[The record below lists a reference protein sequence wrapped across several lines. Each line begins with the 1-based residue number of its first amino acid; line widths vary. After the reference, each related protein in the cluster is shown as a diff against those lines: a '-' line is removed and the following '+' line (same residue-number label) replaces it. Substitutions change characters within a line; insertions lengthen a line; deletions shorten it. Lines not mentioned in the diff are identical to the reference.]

1 MSEIE
6 SKVEADRQA
15 IAAARKKGTGA
26 TLKTYTKLS
35 GPGWLQGA
43 ITLGG
48 GSLAGSLYVGVIG
61 GYEML
66 WLQPLMMI
74 FGIIMLSA
82 IAYVTLSTGER
93 PFRSINRHVSPVLGW
108 SWAIAT
114 LMANMVWAMPQF
126 GLGSAAL
133 EQNLFPEVFGK
144 DGTLGE
150 NGKYVAALLLFA
162 VAGGILWLYDA
173 GGKGGKFFDILLK
186 SMVAVIVLSFFA
198 VVIKMS
204 ASDTGLPWGEIL
216 GGFIPDFSLFT
227 EPAEKFRVALEAVA
241 AEQQEFWRDRILTLQ
256 RDIMITAA
264 GTAVG
269 INMTFLLPYSMLK
282 RGWNKDFRGL
292 ASFDLATGL
301 FIPFVLATSCVVIA
315 SATQFHGQYDP
326 ALLTGVDMTPRV
338 EKLVSGYHAQLEA
351 RITSG
356 YSAEEKVSWG
366 ALDDD
371 GQKARRAT
379 ERAKVPE
386 AEKKIAAMLVSRDA
400 EQLAGSL
407 EKLTGKNFSH
417 VIFGIGV
424 LGMAISTI
432 IILMLI
438 NGFTICEMFNLPMSG
453 TAYRIGSFLPGITG
467 ALGFLFLWGDSGARF
482 WLAVPTSVFGFCLLP
497 LAYITFI
504 LLMNNRKVLG
514 DNMLEG
520 GKRAAM
526 NIAMGIA
533 FLAAAMGAG
542 YAIWNKLQWWGV
554 AIVAVL
560 VVLALVIRPMPGAG
574 AGDAVDAADA
584 GDPEAGGGEDAPPAE
599 PGEEA

>member
-15 IAAARKKGTGA
+15 IAAAREKGTGA

-48 GSLAGSLYVGVIG
+48 GSLAGSLYLGVIG
-61 GYEML
+61 GYQML
-66 WLQPLMMI
+66 WLQPLMMVL
-74 FGIIMLSA
+74 GIIMLSA
-82 IAYVTLSTGER
+82 IAYVTLSTGEK

-114 LMANMVWAMPQF
+114 LLANMVWAMPQF
-126 GLGSAAL
+126 SLGSAAL
-133 EQNLFPEVFGK
+133 EQNLFPEYFGG
-144 DGTLGE
+144 DS
-150 NGKYVAALLLFA
+150 GKYIAALLLFA
-162 VAGGILWLYDA
+162 VAGGILWLYDS

-204 ASDTGLPWGEIL
+204 VSDTGLPWGEIL
-216 GGFIPDFSLFT
+216 AGFIPDFSLLSQ
-227 EPAEKFRVALEAVA
+227 PAEKLQEALNLVSDKGG
-241 AEQQEFWRDRILTLQ
+241 QVFWEKKILDTQMDRML
-256 RDIMITAA
+256 TAA

-282 RGWNKDFRGL
+282 RRWNKDFRGL

-301 FIPFVLATSCVVIA
+301 FIPFVLATSCVMIA
-315 SATQFHGQYDP
+315 SATQFHGKYEP
-326 ALLTGVDMTPRV
+326 ALLGETEMTPRV
-338 EKLVSGYHAQLEA
+338 EKLEGGYHKALDA
-351 RITSG
+351 RIVSA
-356 YSAEEKVSWG
+356 YSAAQQEAWK
-366 ALDDD
+366 ALDEK
-371 GQKARRAT
+371 GQVAQRAT
-379 ERAKVPE
+379 ERAGVDV
-386 AEKKIAAMLVSRDA
+386 AEKRIAAMLVSRDA

-407 EKLTGKNFSH
+407 EKLTGKGFSH

-453 TAYRIGSFLPGITG
+453 TAYRVGSFLPGITG
-467 ALGFLFLWGDSGARF
+467 AFGFLFLWSNSEAKF
-482 WLAVPTSVFGFCLLP
+482 WLAVPTSIFGYCLLP

-514 DNMLEG
+514 DNMLQG
-520 GKRAAM
+520 GKRLAM
-526 NIAMGIA
+526 NLAMGVA
-533 FLAAAMGAG
+533 FTVASVGAG
-542 YAIWNKLQWWGV
+542 YAIWTKQQWKGV
-554 AIVAVL
+554 AVVAAL
-560 VVLALVIRPMPGAG
+560 IVLALVIRPK
-574 AGDAVDAADA
+574 AGDAV
-584 GDPEAGGGEDAPPAE
+584 EDAEAEEVVAEDPPEE
-599 PGEEA
+599 PGEES

>member
-1 MSEIE
+1 MSELE
-6 SKVEADRQA
+6 TKVEADRQA
-15 IAAARKKGTGA
+15 IVAAREKGTGA
-26 TLKTYTKLS
+26 TMKTYAKLS

-48 GSLAGSLYVGVIG
+48 GSLTASLYIGVIG
-61 GYEML
+61 GTEML

-74 FGIIMLSA
+74 LGVIMLSA
-82 IAYVTLSTGER
+82 IAYVTLSTGEK

-114 LMANMVWAMPQF
+114 LLANMVWAMPQF

-133 EQNLFPEVFGK
+133 EQNLLPDVFGG
-144 DGTLGE
+144 DS
-150 NGKYVAALLLFA
+150 GKYIAALLLFA

-198 VVIKMS
+198 VVVSMGFS
-204 ASDTGLPWGEIL
+204 GSGMTLGEIL
-216 GGFIPDFSLFT
+216 AGFIPDFSLFT
-227 EPAEKFRVALEAVA
+227 EPAERFRVALEAVA
-241 AEQQEFWRDRILTLQ
+241 AQQQEFWRDRILTLQ

-282 RGWNKDFRGL
+282 RRWSKDFRGL

-315 SATQFHGQYDP
+315 SAAQFHGEYDKGLVGE
-326 ALLTGVDMTPRV
+326 AERT
-338 EKLVSGYHAQLEA
+338 EQSAKLAGGYQKEIDA
-351 RITSG
+351 RIKTLGS
-356 YSAEEKVSWG
+356 EVEVS
-366 ALDDD
+366 
-371 GQKARRAT
+371 
-379 ERAKVPE
+379 V
-386 AEKKIAAMLVSRDA
+386 AEKKIASMLVKRDA
-400 EQLAGSL
+400 WQLAGSL
-407 EKLTGKNFSH
+407 DKLTGEGSGSSQL
-417 VIFGIGV
+417 IFGIGV

-453 TAYRIGSFLPGITG
+453 TAYRVGSFLPGITG
-467 ALGFLFLWGDSGARF
+467 ALGFLFLWGDSESR
-482 WLAVPTSVFGFCLLP
+482 LALAIPTSVFGLCLLP

-514 DNMLEG
+514 DNMLQG
-520 GKRAAM
+520 GKRTAM
-526 NIAMGIA
+526 NIAMGVAFMAASIGAGFAIWSKTQFYFGSGWFGVGAVA
-533 FLAAAMGAG
+533 FLV
-542 YAIWNKLQWWGV
+542 LL
-554 AIVAVL
+554 AV
-560 VVLALVIRPMPGAG
+560 VIRPTPGAE
-574 AGDAVDAADA
+574 
-584 GDPEAGGGEDAPPAE
+584 PEAGKREADDPAGAEDGPEAE
-599 PGEEA
+599 ETDASEDDPEGAEEA

>member
-15 IAAARKKGTGA
+15 IAAAREKGTGA

-48 GSLAGSLYVGVIG
+48 GSLTASLYIGIIG
-61 GYEML
+61 GAEML

-74 FGIIMLSA
+74 LGVIMLSA
-82 IAYVTLSTGER
+82 IAYVTLSTGEK

-114 LMANMVWAMPQF
+114 LLANMVWAMPQF

-133 EQNLFPEVFGK
+133 EQNLLPDVFGG
-144 DGTLGE
+144 DS
-150 NGKYVAALLLFA
+150 GKYYATLLLFA

-198 VVIKMS
+198 VVVSMGFS
-204 ASDTGLPWGEIL
+204 GTGMTLGEIL
-216 GGFIPDFSLFT
+216 AGFIPNFSLFT
-227 EPAEKFRVALEAVA
+227 EPAEKFRVALEAVS

-282 RGWNKDFRGL
+282 RRWSKDFRGL

-315 SATQFHGQYDP
+315 SASQFHGEYDKGLVGE
-326 ALLTGVDMTPRV
+326 ADKT
-338 EKLVSGYHAQLEA
+338 EQSAKLAGGYQKGIDA
-351 RITSG
+351 RI
-356 YSAEEKVSWG
+356 K
-366 ALDDD
+366 AL
-371 GQKARRAT
+371 GS
-379 ERAKVPE
+379 EVE
-386 AEKKIAAMLVSRDA
+386 ISVAEKKISSMLVKRDA
-400 EQLAGSL
+400 WQLAGSL
-407 EKLTGKNFSH
+407 DKLTGEGSGSSQL
-417 VIFGIGV
+417 IFGIGV

-453 TAYRIGSFLPGITG
+453 TAYRVGSFLPGVTG
-467 ALGFLFLWGDSGARF
+467 ALGFLFLWGDSESR
-482 WLAVPTSVFGFCLLP
+482 LALAIPTSVFGLCLLP

-504 LLMNNRKVLG
+504 LLMNNKKVLG
-514 DNMLEG
+514 DNMLQG
-520 GKRAAM
+520 GKRTAM
-526 NIAMGIA
+526 NIAMGVA
-533 FLAAAMGAG
+533 FVAASIGAG
-542 YAIWNKLQWWGV
+542 FAIWSKTEFYFGSGWYGV
-554 AIVAVL
+554 AAVAVL
-560 VVLALVIRPMPGAG
+560 IVLALVIRPK
-574 AGDAVDAADA
+574 AGDAAEEVVAE
-584 GDPEAGGGEDAPPAE
+584 DPPEE
-599 PGEEA
+599 PGEES

>member
-1 MSEIE
+1 MSELE

-15 IAAARKKGTGA
+15 IVAAQEKGTGA
-26 TLKTYTKLS
+26 TLKIYTKLS

-66 WLQPLMMI
+66 WLQPMMMI
-74 FGIIMLSA
+74 FGVIMLSA

-126 GLGSAAL
+126 SLGSAAL
-133 EQNLFPEVFGK
+133 EQNLLPDIFG
-144 DGTLGE
+144 GGSGYLA
-150 NGKYVAALLLFA
+150 AALLFA
-162 VAGGILWLYDA
+162 IASGILWLYDS

-186 SMVAVIVLSFFA
+186 GMVAVIVLSFFA

-204 ASDTGLPWGEIL
+204 ISNAGLPWGEIL
-216 GGFIPDFSLFT
+216 AGFIPDFSLLSQ
-227 EPAEKFRVALEAVA
+227 PAAKLQAALDAVG
-241 AEQQEFWRDRILTLQ
+241 EGGREFWREKILSTQSDRMLA
-256 RDIMITAA
+256 AA

-338 EKLVSGYHAQLEA
+338 EKLVGGYHAQLDA

-356 YSAEEKVSWG
+356 YSAAEKASWG

-379 ERAKVPE
+379 ERAEVPE

-438 NGFTICEMFNLPMSG
+438 NGFTFCEMFNLPMSG
-453 TAYRIGSFLPGITG
+453 RAYRVGSLLPGITG

-504 LLMNNRKVLG
+504 LLMNNKNVLG
-514 DNMLEG
+514 DNMLRG
-520 GKRAAM
+520 GKRTAM
-526 NIAMGIA
+526 NIAMGVA
-533 FLAAAMGAG
+533 FLAASIGAG

-554 AIVAVL
+554 GIVGAL
-560 VVLALVIRPMPGAG
+560 VVLALVIRPK
-574 AGDAVDAADA
+574 
-584 GDPEAGGGEDAPPAE
+584 PEASPPGS
-599 PGEEA
+599 GEEA

>member
-15 IAAARKKGTGA
+15 IAAAREKGTGA

-48 GSLAGSLYVGVIG
+48 GSLAGSLYLGVIG
-61 GYEML
+61 GYQML
-66 WLQPLMMI
+66 WLQPLMMVL
-74 FGIIMLSA
+74 GIIMLSA
-82 IAYVTLSTGER
+82 IAYVTLSTGEK

-114 LMANMVWAMPQF
+114 LLANMVWAMPQF
-126 GLGSAAL
+126 SLGSAAL
-133 EQNLFPEVFGK
+133 EQNLFPGVFGG
-144 DGTLGE
+144 DS
-150 NGKYVAALLLFA
+150 GKYIAALLLFA
-162 VAGGILWLYDA
+162 VAGGILWLYDS

-198 VVIKMS
+198 VVIKLS
-204 ASDTGLPWGEIL
+204 LNDTGLPWSEIL
-216 GGFIPDFSLFT
+216 AGFIPDLSLLSQ
-227 EPAEKFRVALEAVA
+227 PAEKLQEALEQVKDKAGQV
-241 AEQQEFWRDRILTLQ
+241 FWEKKILDTQMDRML
-256 RDIMITAA
+256 TAA

-282 RGWNKDFRGL
+282 RRWNKDFRGL

-301 FIPFVLATSCVVIA
+301 FIPFVLATSCVMIA
-315 SATQFHGQYDP
+315 SATQFHGKYEP
-326 ALLTGVDMTPRV
+326 ALVGEGEMSQRV
-338 EKLVSGYHAQLEA
+338 KKLEGGYHKALDA
-351 RITSG
+351 RIVSA
-356 YSAEEKVSWG
+356 YSVAQEEAWK
-366 ALDDD
+366 ALDGKD
-371 GQKARRAT
+371 QAAQRVT
-379 ERAKVPE
+379 ERAGVDV
-386 AEKKIAAMLVSRDA
+386 AEKRIAAMLVSRDA

-407 EKLTGKNFSH
+407 EKLTGKGFSH

-453 TAYRIGSFLPGITG
+453 TAYRVGSFLPGITG
-467 ALGFLFLWGDSGARF
+467 AFGFLFLWSNSEAKF
-482 WLAVPTSVFGFCLLP
+482 WLAVPTSIFGYCLLP

-514 DNMLEG
+514 DNMLQG
-520 GKRAAM
+520 GKRLAM
-526 NIAMGIA
+526 NLAMGVA
-533 FLAAAMGAG
+533 FTVASVGAG
-542 YAIWNKLQWWGV
+542 YAIWTKQQWKGV
-554 AIVAVL
+554 AVVAVL
-560 VVLALVIRPMPGAG
+560 IVLALVIRPK
-574 AGDAVDAADA
+574 AGDAV
-584 GDPEAGGGEDAPPAE
+584 EDAEAEEGAAEDPPEE

>member
-15 IAAARKKGTGA
+15 IVAAREKGTGA
-26 TLKTYTKLS
+26 TLKAYTKLS

-48 GSLAGSLYVGVIG
+48 GSLTASLYIGVIG
-61 GYEML
+61 GTEML
-66 WLQPLMMI
+66 WLQPLMMVL
-74 FGIIMLSA
+74 GVIMLSA
-82 IAYVTLSTGER
+82 IAYVTLSTGEK

-114 LMANMVWAMPQF
+114 LLANMVWAMPQF

-133 EQNLFPEVFGK
+133 EQNLLPDVFGG
-144 DGTLGE
+144 DS
-150 NGKYVAALLLFA
+150 GKYIAALLLFA

-198 VVIKMS
+198 VVVSMGFS
-204 ASDTGLPWGEIL
+204 GSGVTLGEIL
-216 GGFIPDFSLFT
+216 AGFIPDFSLFT
-227 EPAEKFRVALEAVA
+227 EPAERFRVALEAVA
-241 AEQQEFWRDRILTLQ
+241 AQQQEFWRERILTLQ

-282 RGWNKDFRGL
+282 RRWSKDFRGL

-315 SATQFHGQYDP
+315 SAAQFHGEYDKGLVGE
-326 ALLTGVDMTPRV
+326 AERT
-338 EKLVSGYHAQLEA
+338 EQSAKLAGGYQKEIDA
-351 RITSG
+351 RIKTLGS
-356 YSAEEKVSWG
+356 EVEVS
-366 ALDDD
+366 
-371 GQKARRAT
+371 
-379 ERAKVPE
+379 V
-386 AEKKIAAMLVSRDA
+386 AEKKIASMLVKRDA
-400 EQLAGSL
+400 WQLAGSL
-407 EKLTGKNFSH
+407 DKLTGEGSGSSQL
-417 VIFGIGV
+417 IFGIGV

-453 TAYRIGSFLPGITG
+453 TAYRVGSFLPGITG
-467 ALGFLFLWGDSGARF
+467 ALGFLFLWGDSESR
-482 WLAVPTSVFGFCLLP
+482 LALAIPTSVFGLCLLP

-514 DNMLEG
+514 DNMLQG
-520 GKRAAM
+520 GKRTAM
-526 NIAMGIA
+526 NIAMGVAFMAASIGAGFAIWSKTQFYFGSGWFGVGAVA
-533 FLAAAMGAG
+533 FLV
-542 YAIWNKLQWWGV
+542 LL
-554 AIVAVL
+554 AV
-560 VVLALVIRPMPGAG
+560 VIRPTPEAE
-574 AGDAVDAADA
+574 
-584 GDPEAGGGEDAPPAE
+584 PEAGEREADDPAGADDGPEAEETAASEDDPEGA
-599 PGEEA
+599 EEA

>member
-1 MSEIE
+1 MSEID

-15 IAAARKKGTGA
+15 IIAAREQGTGA

-35 GPGWLQGA
+35 GPGWMQGA

-48 GSLAGSLYVGVIG
+48 GSLTASLYIGVIG
-61 GYEML
+61 GTEML

-74 FGIIMLSA
+74 LGVIMLSA
-82 IAYVTLSTGER
+82 IAYVTLSTGEK

-150 NGKYVAALLLFA
+150 NGKYLAALLLFA

-198 VVIKMS
+198 VVVSMGFS
-204 ASDTGLPWGEIL
+204 GTGLTLGEIL
-216 GGFIPDFSLFT
+216 AGFIPDFSLFT
-227 EPAEKFRVALEAVA
+227 QPAEKFRVALEAVA
-241 AEQQEFWRDRILTLQ
+241 AEHQEFWRDRILTQQ

-282 RGWNKDFRGL
+282 RRWSKDFRGL

-315 SATQFHGQYDP
+315 SASQFHGEYDKGLVGEAEMTEQSAKLAGGYQKGLDARVK
-326 ALLTGVDMTPRV
+326 ALGSEV
-338 EKLVSGYHAQLEA
+338 EVS
-351 RITSG
+351 
-356 YSAEEKVSWG
+356 V
-366 ALDDD
+366 
-371 GQKARRAT
+371 
-379 ERAKVPE
+379 
-386 AEKKIAAMLVSRDA
+386 AEKKISSMLVKRDA
-400 EQLAGSL
+400 WQLAGSL
-407 EKLTGKNFSH
+407 DKLTGEGSGSSQL
-417 VIFGIGV
+417 IFGIGV

-453 TAYRIGSFLPGITG
+453 TAYRVGSFLPGITG
-467 ALGFLFLWGDSGARF
+467 ALGFLFLWGDSESR
-482 WLAVPTSVFGFCLLP
+482 LALAIPTSVFGLCLLP

-514 DNMLEG
+514 DNMLQG
-520 GKRAAM
+520 GKRTAM
-526 NIAMGIA
+526 NIAMGVAFMAASIGAGFAIWSKTQFYFGSGWFGVGAVA
-533 FLAAAMGAG
+533 FLV
-542 YAIWNKLQWWGV
+542 LL
-554 AIVAVL
+554 AV
-560 VVLALVIRPMPGAG
+560 VIRPTPGA
-574 AGDAVDAADA
+574 
-584 GDPEAGGGEDAPPAE
+584 DPEAGKREADDPAGAEDGPEAE
-599 PGEEA
+599 ETAASEDDPEGAEEA

>member
-1 MSEIE
+1 MSEID

-15 IAAARKKGTGA
+15 IIAAREKGTGA

-35 GPGWLQGA
+35 GPGWMQGA

-48 GSLAGSLYVGVIG
+48 GSLTASLYIGVIG
-61 GYEML
+61 GTEML

-74 FGIIMLSA
+74 LGVIMLSA
-82 IAYVTLSTGER
+82 IAYVTLSTGEK

-114 LMANMVWAMPQF
+114 LLANMVWAMPQF
-126 GLGSAAL
+126 ALGTAAL
-133 EQNLFPEVFGK
+133 EQNLLSDVFGG
-144 DGTLGE
+144 DS
-150 NGKYVAALLLFA
+150 GKYYATLLLFA

-198 VVIKMS
+198 VVVSMGFS
-204 ASDTGLPWGEIL
+204 GTGMTLGEIL
-216 GGFIPDFSLFT
+216 AGFIPDFSLFT

-282 RGWNKDFRGL
+282 RRWSKDFRGL

-315 SATQFHGQYDP
+315 SASQFHGEYDKGLVGE
-326 ALLTGVDMTPRV
+326 ADKT
-338 EKLVSGYHAQLEA
+338 EQSAKLAGGYQKGIDA
-351 RITSG
+351 RIKALGS
-356 YSAEEKVSWG
+356 EVEVS
-366 ALDDD
+366 
-371 GQKARRAT
+371 
-379 ERAKVPE
+379 V
-386 AEKKIAAMLVSRDA
+386 AEKKISSMLVKRDA
-400 EQLAGSL
+400 WQLAGSL
-407 EKLTGKNFSH
+407 DRLTGEGSGSSQL
-417 VIFGIGV
+417 IFGIGV
-424 LGMAISTI
+424 LGMALSTI

-453 TAYRIGSFLPGITG
+453 TAYRVGSFLPGVTG
-467 ALGFLFLWGDSGARF
+467 ALGFLFLWGDSESR
-482 WLAVPTSVFGFCLLP
+482 LALAIPTSVFGLCLLP

-504 LLMNNRKVLG
+504 LLMNNKKVLG
-514 DNMLEG
+514 DNMLQG
-520 GKRAAM
+520 GKRTAM
-526 NIAMGIA
+526 NIAMGVA
-533 FLAAAMGAG
+533 FMAASIGAG
-542 YAIWNKLQWWGV
+542 FAIWSKTEFYFGSGWYGV
-554 AIVAVL
+554 AAVAVL
-560 VVLALVIRPMPGAG
+560 IALAFVFRPK
-574 AGDAVDAADA
+574 AGDAVEDGKAEEVAAE
-584 GDPEAGGGEDAPPAE
+584 DPPEE

>member
-15 IAAARKKGTGA
+15 IAAAREKGTGA

-48 GSLAGSLYVGVIG
+48 GSLAGSLYLGVIG
-61 GYEML
+61 GYQML
-66 WLQPLMMI
+66 WLQPLMMVL
-74 FGIIMLSA
+74 GIIMLSA
-82 IAYVTLSTGER
+82 IAYVTLSTGEK

-114 LMANMVWAMPQF
+114 LLANMVWAMPQF
-126 GLGSAAL
+126 SLGSAAL
-133 EQNLFPEVFGK
+133 EQNLFPGVFGG
-144 DGTLGE
+144 DS
-150 NGKYVAALLLFA
+150 GKYIAALLLFA
-162 VAGGILWLYDA
+162 VAGGILWLYDS

-198 VVIKMS
+198 VVVSMGFS
-204 ASDTGLPWGEIL
+204 GTGLTLGEIL
-216 GGFIPDFSLFT
+216 AGFIPDFSLFT

-241 AEQQEFWRDRILTLQ
+241 AEQQEFWRDRILTQQ

-282 RGWNKDFRGL
+282 RRWSKDFRGL

-301 FIPFVLATSCVVIA
+301 FIPFVLAPSCVVIA
-315 SATQFHGQYDP
+315 SASQFHGEYDKGLVGE
-326 ALLTGVDMTPRV
+326 AERT
-338 EKLVSGYHAQLEA
+338 EQSAKLAGGYQKGIDA
-351 RITSG
+351 RIKALGS
-356 YSAEEKVSWG
+356 EVEVS
-366 ALDDD
+366 
-371 GQKARRAT
+371 
-379 ERAKVPE
+379 V
-386 AEKKIAAMLVSRDA
+386 AEKKIASMLVKRDA
-400 EQLAGSL
+400 WQLAGSL
-407 EKLTGKNFSH
+407 DKLTGEGSGSSQL
-417 VIFGIGV
+417 IFGIGV

-453 TAYRIGSFLPGITG
+453 TAYRVGSFLPGITG
-467 ALGFLFLWGDSGARF
+467 ALGFLFLWGDSESR
-482 WLAVPTSVFGFCLLP
+482 LALAIPTSVFGLCLLP

-514 DNMLEG
+514 DNMLQG
-520 GKRAAM
+520 GKRTAM
-526 NIAMGIA
+526 NIAMGVA
-533 FLAAAMGAG
+533 VMAASIGAG
-542 YAIWNKLQWWGV
+542 FAIWSKTAFYFGSGWYGV
-554 AIVAVL
+554 GAVAML
-560 VVLALVIRPMPGAG
+560 VVAAIVIRPIPGAEPGAG
-574 AGDAVDAADA
+574 
-584 GDPEAGGGEDAPPAE
+584 E
-599 PGEEA
+599 

>member
-1 MSEIE
+1 MSEIDN
-6 SKVEADRQA
+6 KVEADRQA
-15 IAAARKKGTGA
+15 IVAAREKGTGA

-35 GPGWLQGA
+35 GPGWMQGA

-48 GSLAGSLYVGVIG
+48 GSLTASLYIGVIG
-61 GYEML
+61 GTEML

-74 FGIIMLSA
+74 LGVIMLSA
-82 IAYVTLSTGER
+82 IAYVTLSTGEK

-133 EQNLFPEVFGK
+133 EQNLLPGVFGK
-144 DGTLGE
+144 AGTLGE

-186 SMVAVIVLSFFA
+186 SMVGVIVLSFFA
-198 VVIKMS
+198 VVVSMGFS
-204 ASDTGLPWGEIL
+204 GTGMTLSEIL
-216 GGFIPDFSLFT
+216 AGFIPDFSLFT

-241 AEQQEFWRDRILTLQ
+241 AEQREFWRDRILTQQ

-282 RGWNKDFRGL
+282 RRWSRDFRGL

-315 SATQFHGQYDP
+315 SASQFHGEYDK
-326 ALLTGVDMTPRV
+326 G
-338 EKLVSGYHAQLEA
+338 LVGETEPTAQSAKLEA
-351 RITSG
+351 GYQKGLDARIKALG
-356 YSAEEKVSWG
+356 EEAEISV
-366 ALDDD
+366 
-371 GQKARRAT
+371 
-379 ERAKVPE
+379 
-386 AEKKIAAMLVSRDA
+386 AEKKISSMLVKRDA
-400 EQLAGSL
+400 WQLAGSL
-407 EKLTGKNFSH
+407 DKLTGEGSGSSQL
-417 VIFGIGV
+417 IFGIGV

-438 NGFTICEMFNLPMSG
+438 NGFTICEMFSLPMSG
-453 TAYRIGSFLPGITG
+453 TAYRVGSFLPGITG
-467 ALGFLFLWGDSGARF
+467 ALGFLFLWGDSESR
-482 WLAVPTSVFGFCLLP
+482 LALAIPTSVFGLCLLP

-504 LLMNNRKVLG
+504 LLMNNRTVLG
-514 DNMLEG
+514 DNMLKG
-520 GKRAAM
+520 GKRIAM
-526 NIAMGIA
+526 NIAMGVA
-533 FLAAAMGAG
+533 FVAASIGAG
-542 YAIWNKLQWWGV
+542 SAIWSKTEFYFGSGWVGV
-554 AIVAVL
+554 GAVALL
-560 VVLALVIRPMPGAG
+560 VVLALVIRPN
-574 AGDAVDAADA
+574 
-584 GDPEAGGGEDAPPAE
+584 PEAEPEAEETAASEDDPGGA
-599 PGEEA
+599 EEA

>member
-15 IAAARKKGTGA
+15 IVAAREKGTGA
-26 TLKTYTKLS
+26 TLKAYTKLS

-74 FGIIMLSA
+74 LGVVMLSA
-82 IAYVTLSTGER
+82 IAYVTLSTGEK

-126 GLGSAAL
+126 SLGSAAL
-133 EQNLFPEVFGK
+133 EQNLFPGVFKGGSG
-144 DGTLGE
+144 DYLA
-150 NGKYVAALLLFA
+150 VVLLFS
-162 VAGGILWLYDA
+162 VAGGILWLYDS

-186 SMVAVIVLSFFA
+186 SMVGVIVLSFFA
-198 VVIKMS
+198 VVIKMTLS
-204 ASDTGLPWGEIL
+204 ETGLPWGEIL
-216 GGFIPDFSLFT
+216 AGFIPDFSLLSQ
-227 EPAEKFRVALEAVA
+227 PAAKLQAALDAVG
-241 AEQQEFWRDRILTLQ
+241 EGGREFWRAKILATQTDR
-256 RDIMITAA
+256 MIAAA

-292 ASFDLATGL
+292 AGFDLATGL
-301 FIPFVLATSCVVIA
+301 FIPFLLATSCVVIA

-326 ALLTGVDMTPRV
+326 ALLGEGEMTPRV
-338 EKLVSGYHAQLEA
+338 EKLVGGYNAQLDG
-351 RITSG
+351 RIMNG
-356 YSAEEKVSWG
+356 YSAEELASWE
-366 ALDDD
+366 ALDKDE
-371 GQKARRAT
+371 QQVRRAG
-379 ERAKVPE
+379 EREKVPT
-386 AEKKIAAMLVSRDA
+386 AEKEIAAMLVSRDA

-407 EKLTGKNFSH
+407 EKLTGKGFSH

-438 NGFTICEMFNLPMSG
+438 NGFTLCEMLGKPMSG
-453 TAYRIGSFLPGITG
+453 RAYRIGSFLPGITG
-467 ALGFLFLWGDSGARF
+467 AFGFLFLWKNAEAKF

-497 LAYITFI
+497 LAYVTFI
-504 LLMNNRKVLG
+504 LLMNNKRVLG
-514 DNMLEG
+514 ENMLEG
-520 GKRAAM
+520 GKRVAM
-526 NIAMGIA
+526 NIAMG
-533 FLAAAMGAG
+533 LALTAASIGAI
-542 YAIWNKLQWWGV
+542 YAIWTKLRWPGI
-554 AIVAVL
+554 AIV
-560 VVLALVIRPMPGAG
+560 VVLALLAVLIRPK
-574 AGDAVDAADA
+574 
-584 GDPEAGGGEDAPPAE
+584 PEAEPEAEETAASEDDPGGA
-599 PGEEA
+599 EEA

>member
-1 MSEIE
+1 MSEID
-6 SKVEADRQA
+6 SKVEVDRQA
-15 IAAARKKGTGA
+15 IIAAREKGTGA

-35 GPGWLQGA
+35 GPGWMQGA

-48 GSLAGSLYVGVIG
+48 GSLTASLYIGVIG
-61 GYEML
+61 GTEML

-74 FGIIMLSA
+74 LGVIMLSA
-82 IAYVTLSTGER
+82 IAYVTLSTGEK

-144 DGTLGE
+144 DGTLGG
-150 NGKYVAALLLFA
+150 NGKYVATLLLFA

-198 VVIKMS
+198 VVVSMGFS
-204 ASDTGLPWGEIL
+204 GTGLTLGEIL
-216 GGFIPDFSLFT
+216 AGFIPDFSLFT
-227 EPAEKFRVALEAVA
+227 QPAEKFRVALEAVA
-241 AEQQEFWRDRILTLQ
+241 AEHQEFWRDRILTQQ

-282 RGWNKDFRGL
+282 RRWSKDFRGL

-315 SATQFHGQYDP
+315 SASQFHGEYDKGLVGEADKTEQSAKLAGGYQKGIDARVK
-326 ALLTGVDMTPRV
+326 ALGSEV
-338 EKLVSGYHAQLEA
+338 EISV
-351 RITSG
+351 
-356 YSAEEKVSWG
+356 
-366 ALDDD
+366 
-371 GQKARRAT
+371 
-379 ERAKVPE
+379 
-386 AEKKIAAMLVSRDA
+386 AEKKISSMLVKRDA
-400 EQLAGSL
+400 WQLAGSL
-407 EKLTGKNFSH
+407 DKLTGEGSGSSQL
-417 VIFGIGV
+417 IFGIGV
-424 LGMAISTI
+424 LGMALSTI

-453 TAYRIGSFLPGITG
+453 TAYRVGSFLPGVTG
-467 ALGFLFLWGDSGARF
+467 ALGFLFLWGDSESR
-482 WLAVPTSVFGFCLLP
+482 LALAIPTSVFGLCLLP

-514 DNMLEG
+514 DHMLQG
-520 GKRAAM
+520 GKRTAM
-526 NIAMGIA
+526 NIAMGVA
-533 FLAAAMGAG
+533 FVAASIGAG
-542 YAIWNKLQWWGV
+542 FAIWSKTKFYFGSGWYGV
-554 AIVAVL
+554 GAVAVL
-560 VVLALVIRPMPGAG
+560 VVLAIVIRPI
-574 AGDAVDAADA
+574 
-584 GDPEAGGGEDAPPAE
+584 PEAEPEVEETAE
-599 PGEEA
+599 PEDDSGRAEEA

>member
-15 IAAARKKGTGA
+15 IAAAREKGTGA

-48 GSLAGSLYVGVIG
+48 GSLTASLYIGIIG
-61 GYEML
+61 GAEML

-74 FGIIMLSA
+74 LGVIMLSA
-82 IAYVTLSTGER
+82 IAYVTLSTGEK

-114 LMANMVWAMPQF
+114 LLANMVWAMPQF
-126 GLGSAAL
+126 ALGSAAL
-133 EQNLFPEVFGK
+133 EQNLLSDVFGG
-144 DGTLGE
+144 DS
-150 NGKYVAALLLFA
+150 GKYYATLLLFA

-198 VVIKMS
+198 VVVSMGFS
-204 ASDTGLPWGEIL
+204 GTGMTLGEIL
-216 GGFIPDFSLFT
+216 AGFIPDFSLFT

-282 RGWNKDFRGL
+282 RRWSKDFRGL

-315 SATQFHGQYDP
+315 SASQFHGEYDKGLVGEADKTEQSAKLAGGYQKGIDARVK
-326 ALLTGVDMTPRV
+326 ALGSEV
-338 EKLVSGYHAQLEA
+338 EISV
-351 RITSG
+351 
-356 YSAEEKVSWG
+356 
-366 ALDDD
+366 
-371 GQKARRAT
+371 
-379 ERAKVPE
+379 
-386 AEKKIAAMLVSRDA
+386 AEKKISSMLVKRDA
-400 EQLAGSL
+400 WQLAGSL
-407 EKLTGKNFSH
+407 DKLTGEGSGSSQL
-417 VIFGIGV
+417 IFGIGV

-453 TAYRIGSFLPGITG
+453 TAYRVGSFLPGVTG
-467 ALGFLFLWGDSGARF
+467 ALGFLFLWGDSESR
-482 WLAVPTSVFGFCLLP
+482 LALAIPTSVFGLCLLP

-504 LLMNNRKVLG
+504 LLMNNKKVLG
-514 DNMLEG
+514 DNMLQG
-520 GKRAAM
+520 GKRIAM
-526 NIAMGIA
+526 NIAMGVA
-533 FLAAAMGAG
+533 FMAASIGAG
-542 YAIWNKLQWWGV
+542 FAIWSKTEFYFGSGWYGV
-554 AIVAVL
+554 AAVAVL
-560 VVLALVIRPMPGAG
+560 IALALVIRPK
-574 AGDAVDAADA
+574 AGDAV
-584 GDPEAGGGEDAPPAE
+584 EDAEAEEVAAEDPPEE

>member
-1 MSEIE
+1 MGKLE
-6 SKVEADRQA
+6 SRVEAERQA
-15 IAAARKKGTGA
+15 IVAAREKGTGA

-126 GLGSAAL
+126 SLGSAAL
-133 EQNLFPEVFGK
+133 EQNLLPEVFG
-144 DGTLGE
+144 GGS
-150 NGKYVAALLLFA
+150 GKYLAAVLLFA
-162 VAGGILWLYDA
+162 IAGGILWLYDS

-204 ASDTGLPWGEIL
+204 ASDTGLPWAEIL
-216 GGFIPDFSLFT
+216 AGFVPDFSLLSQ
-227 EPAEKFRVALEAVA
+227 PAAKLQAALDAVG
-241 AEQQEFWRDRILTLQ
+241 EGGRDFWREKILSTQSDRMLA
-256 RDIMITAA
+256 AA

-301 FIPFVLATSCVVIA
+301 FIPFLLATSCVVIA
-315 SATQFHGQYDP
+315 SATQFHGRYDP
-326 ALLTGVDMTPRV
+326 ALLSGVDMTPRV
-338 EKLVSGYHAQLEA
+338 EKLVGGYHAQLDS

-356 YSAEEKVSWG
+356 YSTEEKASWG

-386 AEKKIAAMLVSRDA
+386 AERKIAAMLVSRDA

-453 TAYRIGSFLPGITG
+453 TAYRVGSFLPGITG

-533 FLAAAMGAG
+533 FLAAAIGAG